1 MRSDLEEKKIH
12 GSPLFRF
19 QYYPKPE
26 GCTELLV
33 PCHWHEEVEILV
45 VEKGTLTILID
56 GKHLTSSEGEV
67 FFVNSGQLHQM
78 QGSGS
83 GNVFYSFVFSMRAL
97 DFKENDYAQTTLL
110 APIGEKWCFPERIL
124 PLHPCS
130 YPLMNIMAELR
141 RLVEERPV
149 AYELLVKAELYRLIA
164 LFRQHQAFVLKETQT
179 PEHSYT
185 ALRLKSVLQYVAD
198 HYMES
203 ISLEQAAD
211 IMHMSPKYFSSYF
224 SDTLHIS
231 FIQYL
236 NRYRVEQACILLQTT
251 ALSVM
256 EIGRAAG
263 YANFSYFIRRFKEF
277 QGCTPLDYRKRLKL
291 LS

>member
-1 MRSDLEEKKIH
+1 MRNDLEEKKIH

-26 GCTELLV
+26 GCTQLLV

-45 VEKGTLTILID
+45 VEKGRLTVIID

-78 QGSGS
+78 QG
-83 GNVFYSFVFSMRAL
+83 
-97 DFKENDYAQTTLL
+97 
-110 APIGEKWCFPERIL
+110 
-124 PLHPCS
+124 
-130 YPLMNIMAELR
+130 YPLMNIMAELK
-141 RLVEERPV
+141 RLVEERPI

-164 LFRQHQAFVLKETQT
+164 LLRQHQAFVLKETQT
-179 PEHSYT
+179 QEHSYT
-185 ALRLKSVLQYVAD
+185 ALRLKTVLQYVAD

-211 IMHMSPKYFSSYF
+211 LMHMSPKYFSSYF

-256 EIGRAAG
+256 EIGLASG
-263 YANFSYFIRRFKEF
+263 YSNFSYFIRRFKEF
-277 QGCTPLDYRKRLKL
+277 QGCTPLDYRKQLNT